1 MNRRVSART
10 GRAGIGKASRE
21 EVQALLRPE
30 PVRLTRRQLE
40 VLRALD
46 TPATLA
52 QIAEQQ
58 EVGLETIRSTVRAT
72 YRRLGV
78 HSREEALDRGRALRL
93 I

>member
-1 MNRRVSART
+1 MLGRGASAL
-10 GRAGIGKASRE
+10 GKASLE